1 MALEYEDK
9 NEYGVVTGYHRVDN
23 VVYDFKQGV
32 IHFDMVNYADRSY
45 REKEIEYEQE
55 VKEKYLRYRELEL
68 KGNTRTP
75 DEDVEFNGLHLDM
88 LLVWKDLEEDYSLS
102 KTHYTIDL
110 TDEIRIPFYTLL
122 SNEILDFQG
131 GEAV

>member
-32 IHFDMVNYADRSY
+32 IHFDMVNYADRSF
-45 REKEIEYEQE
+45 REKEIEYEE
-55 VKEKYLRYRELEL
+55 EIKEKYLRYRELEAL
-68 KGNTRTP
+68 GNTMSE
-75 DEDVEFNGLHLDM
+75 EDRIEFNGMTLDD
-88 LLVWKDLEEDYSLS
+88 LLVWKELAPKHYLS
-102 KTHYTIDL
+102 KTHYTIPL
-110 TDEIRIPFYTLL
+110 TDEVRIPFYTLL
-122 SNEILDFQG
+122 STQILDFEG

>member
-32 IHFDMVNYADRSY
+32 IHFDMVNYADRSF
-45 REKEIEYEQE
+45 REKEIEYEEE
-55 VKEKYLRYRELEL
+55 VKEKYLRYRELEAL
-68 KGNTRTP
+68 GNTMSE
-75 DEDVEFNGLHLDM
+75 EDRIEFNGMTLDD
-88 LLVWKDLEEDYSLS
+88 LLVWKELEEEFSIS
-102 KTHYTIDL
+102 KTHYTIPL

-122 SNEILDFQG
+122 TNQILDFEG

>member
-1 MALEYEDK
+1 MALEYEDI

-23 VVYDFKQGV
+23 VVYDFKQNA

-55 VKEKYLRYRELEL
+55 IKKNYLRYRELEE

-88 LLVWKDLEEDYSLS
+88 YLVWKDLEEECSLS

-122 SNEILDFQG
+122 STQIMDFQG
-131 GEAV
+131 GKAV